1 MVRNIRRV
9 LISDPV
15 DPICAQILQQQG
27 LEVTSARQW
36 SKEKLLE
43 EIQVC
48 ALNTYVSIY
57 IIITIHNAAL

>member
-27 LEVTSARQW
+27 LEITSARQW

-48 ALNTYVSIY
+48 THDLRQVY
-57 IIITIHNAAL
+57 ISSFSQSFDR

>member
-27 LEVTSARQW
+27 LEVTVARQW

-48 ALNTYVSIY
+48 TQDLSQIY
-57 IIITIHNAAL
+57 ISSFSQSFDQ